1 LAARRGQGRALDLS
15 VSEREVKKREKKE
28 MISAHLAEAAKQEAL
43 KDDKNAFSVVIGAKT
58 STLEGEDG
66 TDANAKDI
74 KIDSFSVSA
83 RGKELLKNT
92 PLTIV
97 HGRRYGLVGPNGKG
111 KSTLLKLLA
120 WRQIP
125 VPRNIDVLLVEQE
138 VVGDER
144 TALEAVVSADEELM
158 SLRSEAARLQEL
170 TLKDE
175 DELEKDDDAA
185 NAGDQLTAVYERLQ
199 AIGADA
205 AEARGSKILAGLGFS
220 KDMQGRTTKSFSGG
234 WRMRISLARALFV
247 QPTLLLLDEPT
258 NHLDLR
264 AVIWLEEYLTRWK
277 KTLIVVSHDREFL
290 NSVSTDIIHLHDEKL
305 HFYKGNFGA
314 FEEMYEQKRR

>member
-1 LAARRGQGRALDLS
+1 MLCAVSAYENERA
-15 VSEREVKKREKKE
+15 
-28 MISAHLAEAAKQEAL
+28 QTL
-43 KDDKNAFSVVIGAKT
+43 KWSCRVIILTVVFFT
-58 STLEGEDG
+58 EGEDG

-220 KDMQGRTTKSFSGG
+220 KDMQVSFL
-234 WRMRISLARALFV
+234 IFFV
-247 QPTLLLLDEPT
+247 FAIQSVGFFWQTL
-258 NHLDLR
+258 
-264 AVIWLEEYLTRWK
+264 
-277 KTLIVVSHDREFL
+277 
-290 NSVSTDIIHLHDEKL
+290 
-305 HFYKGNFGA
+305 
-314 FEEMYEQKRR
+314 